1 MFDELFLMSFRS
13 SNGSGM
19 GAAGATSGM
28 LRKVARNLPT
38 VAAGSG
44 GPCVVPVDRELGRG
58 NSAHGS
64 AGGKV
69 GAERGPR

>member
-28 LRKVARNLPT
+28 LRKVAPQPPDRRSRL
-38 VAAGSG
+38 ARG
-44 GPCVVPVDRELGRG
+44 GPCRQGAGEGEGGTFRPSITIFAELMG
-58 NSAHGS
+58 
-64 AGGKV
+64 V
-69 GAERGPR
+69 